1 MRLNPAQ
8 EQREEN
14 VVILQQNTPVYQ
26 KQSSNLNAERVSLCF
41 PVSDLPRKS
50 FQK

>member
-26 KQSSNLNAERVSLCF
+26 KQSSNLDANRVSLCF
-41 PVSDLPRKS
+41 RISALPHK
-50 FQK
+50 